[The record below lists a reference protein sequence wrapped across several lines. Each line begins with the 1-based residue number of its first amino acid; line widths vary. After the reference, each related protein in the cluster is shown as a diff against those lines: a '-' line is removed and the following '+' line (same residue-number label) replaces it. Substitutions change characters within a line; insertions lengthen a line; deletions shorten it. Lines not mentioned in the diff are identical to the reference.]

1 MLSFLKGMAL
11 GGSIVAAGLVGYAY
25 GNDWDEAEAPKAGN
39 CQVRVGFPQ
48 YSGGYRCMFDQVM
61 VGSQNGNLLCADV
74 EVSCL

>member
-25 GNDWDEAEAPKAGN
+25 GNDGDEVVAPKTGS
-39 CQVRVGFPQ
+39 CQVRVGYPQ

-61 VGSQNGNLLCADV
+61 VGSQGGSLLCADV
-74 EVSCL
+74 EVTCL